1 MQTLATP
8 TIIKRHGNLNIMGQ
22 LHMFIS
28 RVNAD
33 ALDPEDPA
41 YANVESVK

>member
-22 LHMFIS
+22 LQMFIS

-33 ALDPEDPA
+33 ASDPSG
-41 YANVESVK
+41 VEAE